1 MEITQ
6 DEYSQE
12 KDDLLQKYNAELK
25 RRKPASK
32 KKTFKKKASKKKASK
47 KNASK
52 KKASKKNASKKKVSK
67 KKTYKKKR
75 RYKNKNKSKK
85 KRSGN
90 IFAPLNSLSK
100 MNVTTGYQWEHYPGK
115 K

>member
-6 DEYSQE
+6 DEYSQD
-12 KDDLLQKYNAELK
+12 KDDLYQQYNDDFK
-25 RRKPASK
+25 RKKKVSK
-32 KKTFKKKASKKKASK
+32 KKT
-47 KNASK
+47 
-52 KKASKKNASKKKVSK
+52 SKKKVSK
-67 KKTYKKKR
+67 KKTSKKKVSKKKTSKKKTSKKKR

-100 MNVTTGYQWEHYPGK
+100 MNVTTGYQWDHYPGK
-115 K
+115 TNY